1 MHVAKEGGA
10 FHQHGV
16 AGVHQRLEQQV
27 HAAGAAGGG
36 KHAVALHGEAEV
48 RLEIGRKALQKGR
61 IALGCAILQDAFS
74 VGQQHV
80 ARKIGAEPVGQGIQ
94 RRVAP
99 GEADHAGPAQH
110 LEDLTDGAAGHL
122 VKPAGVGNRVHQN
135 PSFCIAGPLRPEKR
149 KPPASRKGG
158 RRRKIAVPLPLW
170 RADAPSAALQAP
182 RCKRR
187 TVGPLLMKNRFTA
200 GLREVFTWTAAA
212 FFHLPKALLR
222 RTGPGYLVPS
232 LPMVVL

>member
-27 HAAGAAGGG
+27 HTAGAAGGG

-80 ARKIGAEPVGQGIQ
+80 AREIGAEPVGQGIQ
-94 RRVAP
+94 RRVAS

-135 PSFCIAGPLRPEKR
+135 PSFALPDPSGR
-149 KPPASRKGG
+149 KKESRLPPARGG

-170 RADAPSAALQAP
+170 RADAPSAGLAGPAL
-182 RCKRR
+182 
-187 TVGPLLMKNRFTA
+187 
-200 GLREVFTWTAAA
+200 
-212 FFHLPKALLR
+212 
-222 RTGPGYLVPS
+222 
-232 LPMVVL
+232 

>member
-1 MHVAKEGGA
+1 MIPARGLLQRIQLHAALVALDGDEVGLVEVHGLHVAKEGGA

-27 HAAGAAGGG
+27 HTAGAAGGG

-61 IALGCAILQDAFS
+61 IALGCAILQDTFS

-80 ARKIGAEPVGQGIQ
+80 AREIGAEPVGQGIQ
-94 RRVAP
+94 RRVAS

-135 PSFCIAGPLRPEKR
+135 PSFCIAGLLRPGKR

-170 RADAPSAALQAP
+170 RTDAPSAGLAGPRAVNGAP
-182 RCKRR
+182 SVR
-187 TVGPLLMKNRFTA
+187 
-200 GLREVFTWTAAA
+200 
-212 FFHLPKALLR
+212 
-222 RTGPGYLVPS
+222 Y
-232 LPMVVL
+232 